1 MAVDMYLKL
10 NGIDGESADDKH
22 KKEIDVLAWSWS
34 MSQSGTTHTATG
46 GGAGK
51 VNVSDISVTHWL
63 DASST
68 ALMLACSTGNARPKL
83 ASISTGNVTA

>member
-46 GGAGK
+46 VAA
-51 VNVSDISVTHWL
+51 VTMPVL
-63 DASST
+63 KESGSNNLRRNRT
-68 ALMLACSTGNARPKL
+68 MRNQ
-83 ASISTGNVTA
+83 